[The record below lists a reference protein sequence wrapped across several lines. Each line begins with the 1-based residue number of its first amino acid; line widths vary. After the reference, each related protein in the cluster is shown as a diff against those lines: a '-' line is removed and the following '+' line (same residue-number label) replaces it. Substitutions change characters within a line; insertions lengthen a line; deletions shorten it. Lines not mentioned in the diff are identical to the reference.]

1 MGPVCGIVTG
11 MFADPGPA
19 RPPLLL
25 LFLLSALLCG
35 AKADGTL
42 LVYSLTEGATIHVD
56 GRVAGETPM
65 HMPLALAPGEHTLRV
80 SKPGHADYI
89 DTFAVKS
96 GQETLLQIDLIAV
109 AGALSVV
116 ARPRGAE
123 VIVDGKLLGE
133 APWSGDVQPGRRRVV
148 IRAPGHTPWRR
159 TVRIELGQ
167 RYPIDVVL
175 LPAEAAETTPW
186 YEEPWVWVGAG
197 AVVTAAVVTGVL
209 LAADDEPVA
218 EPDLVLTIEPVR

>member
-1 MGPVCGIVTG
+1 MTALAGIARRLLPLVC
-11 MFADPGPA
+11 
-19 RPPLLL
+19 
-25 LFLLSALLCG
+25 LSALLCG

-65 HMPLALAPGEHTLRV
+65 NLPLALAPGEHTLRV

-89 DTFAVKS
+89 DTFRVES

-116 ARPRGAE
+116 ARPPGAE

-133 APWSGDVQPGRRRVV
+133 APWSGDVEPGRRRVV
-148 IRAPGHTPWRR
+148 IRAPGHEPWRR
-159 TVRIELGQ
+159 TLRVELG
-167 RYPIDVVL
+167 RAYPIDVVL
-175 LPAEAAETTPW
+175 LPAAAPVESPW

-197 AVVTAAVVTGVL
+197 ALATAAIVTGIVL
-209 LAADDEPVA
+209 SADDEPVA